1 MVIKITDKIDAEWN
15 KYDAAIG
22 QSHLDNW
29 GIIFLDE
36 FGLPVDN
43 SFELEEMAR
52 EAGKLLNVFSE
63 KTIGLGPERLKDC
76 FDSYVSNDYEGSS
89 GEYVLGQ
96 LRSVMDDDE
105 IRRLGF
111 DWLFDLE

>member
-15 KYDAAIG
+15 QYDMAVGRA
-22 QSHLDNW
+22 QLDNW

-36 FGLPVDN
+36 FGQPVDN

-52 EAGKLLNVFSE
+52 EAGRLLNVFSE
-63 KTIGLGPERLKDC
+63 KTVGLGPERLKDC
-76 FDSYVSNDYEGSS
+76 LDSYVSNDYEGSS
-89 GEYVLGQ
+89 GQYVLGQ
-96 LRSVMDDDE
+96 LREVMNDGE
-105 IRRLGF
+105 IRKLGL